1 MKKTTRITL
10 SLIALA
16 AIAIG
21 GYFYW
26 QQRAASQ
33 DQTYLT
39 ASVTRGDVE
48 LTVLASGTLKPVK
61 LVAVGAQVSGRITSV
76 DVELGQTVKAGDRI
90 AEIDSVTQENALR
103 TAQAAL
109 ANTKAQK
116 QEKEATLALKEQT
129 LERQKQML
137 AKSAVSRA
145 DYDSAVAEVSATKA
159 QIAALDALIVQGEVA
174 IETAEANLG
183 YTRITAPI
191 DGTVLAIVSQE
202 GQTVNA
208 SQSAPTIVVLGQ
220 LDTMTVRTEI
230 SEADIIKVKAGQ
242 SLWFTILGE
251 PGKRYEAMLDS
262 IEPAPESITSDRS
275 IVSSSS
281 SSYSSSSSSDEAIY
295 YNGIFNVPNP
305 DGHLR
310 TYMTAEVHIVL
321 GEARNVLTIPASAL
335 GGQDSEGRYSV
346 RVLDRD
352 GTVSSRQVEI
362 GLNDRITAEIRSGL
376 EEGDRVITSQSSQQT
391 NSGSSQRM
399 GPPPMGL

>member
-10 SLIALA
+10 SLIVLA
-16 AIAIG
+16 AIVVG

-26 QQRAASQ
+26 QQRAESQ
-33 DQTYLT
+33 GQTYLT
-39 ASVTRGDVE
+39 ADVTRGDVE

-103 TAQAAL
+103 TARAAL

-116 QEKEATLALKEQT
+116 QEKEATLALREQT

-145 DYDSAVAEVSATKA
+145 DYDSALAEVSATKA

-220 LDTMTVRTEI
+220 LDTMIVRTEI

-242 SLWFTILGE
+242 VLWFTILGE
-251 PGKRYEAMLDS
+251 PGRRYEATLDS

-281 SSYSSSSSSDEAIY
+281 SSYSGSSSSDEAIY

-321 GEARNVLTIPASAL
+321 GEARNVLTIPSSAL
-335 GGQDSEGRYSV
+335 GGQDGAGRYSV
-346 RVLDRD
+346 RVLARD

-362 GLNDRITAEIRSGL
+362 GLNDRITAEVRSGL
-376 EEGDRVITSQSSQQT
+376 EEGDRVITGPSTQQSS
-391 NSGSSQRM
+391 SGSSQRIR
-399 GPPPMGL
+399 PPSMGL